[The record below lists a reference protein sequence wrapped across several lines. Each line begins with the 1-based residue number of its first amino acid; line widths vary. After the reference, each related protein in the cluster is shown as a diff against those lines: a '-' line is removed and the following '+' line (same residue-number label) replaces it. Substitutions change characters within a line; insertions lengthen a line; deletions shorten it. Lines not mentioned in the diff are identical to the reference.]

1 MARKKVDPPTPTA
14 MVDRAAVEQEPD
26 RTWLPKQIDIRLDP
40 WDGGVSVVLSSG
52 GELMQSVALQNAA
65 ARRLAWALLQTTEV

>member
-14 MVDRAAVEQEPD
+14 MVDRAAVEQEPA
-26 RTWLPKQIDIRLDP
+26 KQIDIRLDP

>member
-1 MARKKVDPPTPTA
+1 MARKKVET
-14 MVDRAAVEQEPD
+14 AAVEQEPA
-26 RTWLPKQIDIRLDP
+26 KQIDIRLDP

>member
-14 MVDRAAVEQEPD
+14 MADRAAVEQEPA
-26 RTWLPKQIDIRLDP
+26 KQIDIRLDP
-40 WDGGVSVVLSSG
+40 YDGGVSLVLSTN
-52 GELMQSVALQNAA
+52 GELLQSVALANAA

>member
-1 MARKKVDPPTPTA
+1 MARKKVETA
-14 MVDRAAVEQEPD
+14 VVEQEPA
-26 RTWLPKQIDIRLDP
+26 KQIDIRLDP

>member
-14 MVDRAAVEQEPD
+14 MADRAAVEE
-26 RTWLPKQIDIRLDP
+26 TPKQIDIRLDP
-40 WDGGVSVVLSSG
+40 WDGGVSVVLSTN
-52 GELMQSVALQNAA
+52 GELLQSVALANAA

>member
-14 MVDRAAVEQEPD
+14 MADRAAVEE
-26 RTWLPKQIDIRLDP
+26 TPKQIDIRLDP

>member
-1 MARKKVDPPTPTA
+1 MA
-14 MVDRAAVEQEPD
+14 DRAAVEE
-26 RTWLPKQIDIRLDP
+26 TPKQIDIRLDP

>member
-1 MARKKVDPPTPTA
+1 MARKKVEP
-14 MVDRAAVEQEPD
+14 AVFEPEQ
-26 RTWLPKQIDIRLDP
+26 KQIDIRLDP

>member
-1 MARKKVDPPTPTA
+1 
-14 MVDRAAVEQEPD
+14 MVDRAAVEE
-26 RTWLPKQIDIRLDP
+26 TPKQIDIRLDP

>member
-14 MVDRAAVEQEPD
+14 MADRAAVEQEPA
-26 RTWLPKQIDIRLDP
+26 KQIDIRLDP

>member
-1 MARKKVDPPTPTA
+1 